1 MQKTI
6 IIAIFL
12 SLALLMSSQMQIPPK
27 NLLSPNAASLGEYGV
42 IPVSPYTGLQNISIP
57 IHEIEVGEHKIPITL
72 NYHSGGV
79 RIEQLPGWVGVGWSL
94 SAGGCISRVVNDN
107 IDEFFT
113 KDGGYRGY
121 FYHSSSFNHKQSESA
136 LQNEEWYDNV
146 KNEIAEEI
154 DVAPD
159 KFQFNFLNYS
169 GVFYWTPENEWKVL
183 CDKPIKVEFDF
194 EKGYTEIYSKT
205 SEKFSIEG
213 ANSNVARSHQ
223 IRTFTLIGEDGT
235 KYVFGDNEDAIE
247 VSVSLFEQ
255 RSKPII
261 ASTWHLTKIIYPDTR
276 EVSFSYEHGDFI
288 AQIYLNDC
296 FEYVS
301 YESTERPLHV
311 SIDKYNGELV
321 LPCYLKMIT
330 TDYTTIQ
337 FTKDAS
343 NYKFKDDIMQLCDH
357 YAEMYYKNS
366 ADRSSFMPILTHNG
380 VYESTPRD
388 YPRCLDALKL
398 TKLKSID
405 VYNYINYAGYENK
418 IKSIKFEYT
427 DTSSQRLTLNSV
439 IIGINEDKSNQA
451 RYCFEYNQPEL
462 LPEYLSNKTDHWGFG
477 NSIISSRVNQEGYES
492 TREPDIS
499 VSQYGMLTKIT
510 YPTGG
515 YNRFEYEPH
524 DYQKKVTE
532 SRTGVV
538 QLNSKKHAGGVRI
551 KKIINSPSGLASDEY
566 VDKEY
571 FYVTDF
577 LSRGINS
584 TQSSGILTQLYQYS
598 QIGQEIPD
606 CRVFGYVTIDS
617 YSSQSYLPSIGNIS
631 NNHIEYS
638 EVVERYNDNSFTIYQ
653 YTNYSDGHHDLPNIF
668 TASNQQSIYE
678 PTNARDQERG
688 LLKSAKEYNYTKQ
701 LQKSISFQY
710 EKSGNLENS
719 YVPIYK
725 FRYGVI
731 DNKAWLRG
739 SLYYAYTYTMRPK
752 KQIETVYEG
761 GDSISKET
769 SFTYNN
775 IGLVETITTTQS
787 DSNKQ
792 RVTLKYP
799 NSYSGTQYEQMV
811 QNNRISPIVEKVIE
825 TFDGSSYTPEYKQNN
840 RYEKNPV
847 KPSSIFKAYGNNA
860 YRLIIS
866 YDYDQYYNIV
876 EYIPINGPIVSYL
889 WGYKGLYPVAEFKG
903 IKYSEISKI
912 LNNPNFTTSQTPD
925 PIALNRLRTS
935 LTTIEMTTY
944 YYNAFG
950 KISKIIEPNGRYI
963 TYHYDILGRLIAI
976 KDEDGNYIEVYNY
989 NYAH

>member
-1 MQKTI
+1 M
-6 IIAIFL
+6 
-12 SLALLMSSQMQIPPK
+12 LALSVSSQMQIPPK
-27 NLLSPNAASLGEYGV
+27 NVLSPNASSLGEYGV
-42 IPVSPYTGLQNISIP
+42 IPVLPYTGLQNISIP

-79 RIEQLPGWVGVGWSL
+79 RIEQLPGWVGMSWSL
-94 SAGGCISRVVNDN
+94 NAGGCISRVVNDN
-107 IDEFFT
+107 TDEFYT
-113 KDGGYRGY
+113 KNGEYQGY
-121 FYHSSSFNHKQSESA
+121 FYHSSLFNHKQSALES
-136 LQNEEWYDNV
+136 QNNEWYENV
-146 KNEIAEEI
+146 KNKIAAAI

-194 EKGYTEIYSKT
+194 ENGYTEIYSKT

-213 ANSNVARSHQ
+213 TNSNVARSHQ

-247 VSVSLFEQ
+247 VSVNLFEQ
-255 RSKPII
+255 RTRPIV

-296 FEYVS
+296 FEYVR
-301 YESTERPLHV
+301 YESNEKPLHV
-311 SIDKYNGELV
+311 SIDNYNGELV
-321 LPCYLKMIT
+321 LPSYLKEIT

-337 FTKDAS
+337 FTKDTC
-343 NYKFKDDIMQLCDH
+343 NYKFKDNIRQICDR
-357 YAEMYYKNS
+357 YAEISYNNT
-366 ADRSSFMPILTHNG
+366 DWSSFMPILTHNG
-380 VYESTPRD
+380 VYDSMPRD
-388 YPRCLDALKL
+388 YPRCLDALRL

-427 DTSSQRLTLNSV
+427 DTSSQRLTLDSV
-439 IIGINEDKSNQA
+439 IIGINEDQSSQA
-451 RYCFEYNQPEL
+451 IYRFEYNQPEL

-477 NSIISSRVNQEGYES
+477 NSIISPRVNQECYES

-524 DYQKKVTE
+524 DYAQKVTE

-538 QLNSKKHAGGVRI
+538 QLDTKRYAGGVRI

-577 LSRGINS
+577 IANGIDSN
-584 TQSSGILTQLYQYS
+584 QSSGILTQLYRYS

-606 CRVFGYVTIDS
+606 CRTFGEVIIDS

-653 YTNYSDGHHDLPNIF
+653 YTNFSDGHHDLPNIF
-668 TASNQQSIYE
+668 TASNQLSIYE

-710 EKSGNLENS
+710 ERSGNLENS

-725 FRYGVI
+725 FRYGAI

-752 KQIETVYEG
+752 TQIETIYEG
-761 GDSISKET
+761 VDSLRKET
-769 SFTYNN
+769 SYTYNN

-799 NSYSGTQYEQMV
+799 NSYSGTYYEQMV
-811 QNNRISPIVEKVIE
+811 QNNRISPVVEKVIE
-825 TFDGSSYTPEYKQNN
+825 TINGYTYTTEFKQNN
-840 RYEKNPV
+840 KYENNPV
-847 KPSSIFKAYGNNA
+847 KPSSTYYAYGNDA
-860 YRLIIS
+860 YCLVAS
-866 YDYDQYYNIV
+866 YKYDQYYNLV
-876 EYIPINGPIVSYL
+876 ESNPINAPITSYL
-889 WGYKGLYPVAEFKG
+889 WGYKGLYPVAEIKG
-903 IKYSEISKI
+903 LSHNVVSEK
-912 LNNPNFTTSQTPD
+912 LNNSNFTMTDTPD
-925 PIALNRLRTS
+925 TTALSNLRAS
-935 LTTIEMTTY
+935 LTTGTMTTY

-950 KISKIIEPNGRYI
+950 KISKIINPNGRCT
-963 TYHYDILGRLIAI
+963 TYHYDILGRLVAI

>member
-6 IIAIFL
+6 IITIFL
-12 SLALLMSSQMQIPPK
+12 MLALSVSSQMQIPPK
-27 NLLSPNAASLGEYGV
+27 NVLSPNASSLGEYGV
-42 IPVSPYTGLQNISIP
+42 IPVLPYTGLQNISIP

-79 RIEQLPGWVGVGWSL
+79 RIEQLPGWVGMSWSL
-94 SAGGCISRVVNDN
+94 NAGGCISRVVNDN
-107 IDEFFT
+107 TDEFYT
-113 KDGGYRGY
+113 KNRGYQGY
-121 FYHSSSFNHKQSESA
+121 FYHSSLFNHKQSASA
-136 LQNEEWYDNV
+136 SQNNEWYENV
-146 KNEIAEEI
+146 KNKIAAAI
-154 DVAPD
+154 DVTPD

-194 EKGYTEIYSKT
+194 ENGYTEIYSKT

-213 ANSNVARSHQ
+213 TNSNVARSHQ

-247 VSVSLFEQ
+247 VSVNLFEQ
-255 RSKPII
+255 RTRPIV

-288 AQIYLNDC
+288 AQLYLNDC
-296 FEYVS
+296 FEYVR
-301 YESTERPLHV
+301 YESNEEPLHV
-311 SIDKYNGELV
+311 SIDNYNGELV
-321 LPCYLKMIT
+321 LPSYLKEIT

-337 FTKDAS
+337 FTKDTC
-343 NYKFKDDIMQLCDH
+343 NYKFKDNIRQICDR
-357 YAEMYYKNS
+357 YAGISYNNP
-366 ADRSSFMPILTHNG
+366 DWSSFMPILTHNG
-380 VYESTPRD
+380 VYDSMPRD
-388 YPRCLDALKL
+388 YPRCLDALRL

-427 DTSSQRLTLNSV
+427 DTSSQRLTLDSV
-439 IIGINEDKSNQA
+439 IIGINEDQSSQA
-451 RYCFEYNQPEL
+451 IYRFEYNQPEL

-477 NSIISSRVNQEGYES
+477 NSIISPRVNQECYES
-492 TREPDIS
+492 TREPDIT

-524 DYQKKVTE
+524 DYAQKVTE

-538 QLNSKKHAGGVRI
+538 QLDTKRYAGGVRI

-577 LSRGINS
+577 IANGIDSN
-584 TQSSGILTQLYQYS
+584 QSSGILTQLYRYS

-606 CRVFGYVTIDS
+606 CRTFGEVIIDS

-653 YTNYSDGHHDLPNIF
+653 YTNFSDGHHDLPNIF
-668 TASNQQSIYE
+668 TASNQLSIYE

-710 EKSGNLENS
+710 ERSGNLENS

-725 FRYGVI
+725 FRYGAI
-731 DNKAWLRG
+731 GNKVWLRG

-752 KQIETVYEG
+752 TQIETIYEG
-761 GDSISKET
+761 VDSLRKET
-769 SFTYNN
+769 SYTYNN

-799 NSYSGTQYEQMV
+799 NSYSGTYYEQMV

-825 TFDGSSYTPEYKQNN
+825 TINGYTYTTEFKQNN
-840 RYEKNPV
+840 KYENNSV
-847 KPSSIFKAYGNNA
+847 KPSSTYYAYGNDA
-860 YRLIIS
+860 YCLVAS
-866 YDYDQYYNIV
+866 YKYDQYYNLV
-876 EYIPINGPIVSYL
+876 ESNPINAPITSYL
-889 WGYKGLYPVAEFKG
+889 WGYKGLYPVAE
-903 IKYSEISKI
+903 IKDLSHNVVSEK
-912 LNNPNFTTSQTPD
+912 LNNSNFTMTDTPD
-925 PIALNRLRTS
+925 TTALSNLRAS
-935 LTTIEMTTY
+935 LTTGTMTTY

-950 KISKIIEPNGRYI
+950 KISKIINPNGRCT
-963 TYHYDILGRLIAI
+963 TYHYDILGRLVAI